1 MLKTAVLVVLTLIL
15 IYLGLEL
22 ASTLTDIPRSEIFS
36 WTGIILLAYI
46 AERTL
51 KYLLLMPFKAY
62 FKDVRKHVLAKL
74 VQETGITLSYISV
87 WLAVGFTPIN
97 GIVQGKDIDNLISYP
112 IFLKIALVLF
122 TATVVFSILWLLTLK
137 LKRS

>member
-1 MLKTAVLVVLTLIL
+1 MIKTAFLLALTILL

-22 ASTLTDIPRSEIFS
+22 ASTLTEIPRSEIFS
-36 WTGIILLAYI
+36 WTGIIFLAFLV
-46 AERTL
+46 ERAL
-51 KYLLLMPFKAY
+51 KYLLLMPFKLY
-62 FKDVRKHVLAKL
+62 FNDVRKHYLAKL

-97 GIVQGKDIDNLISYP
+97 GIVQGKEINKLISYP

-122 TATVVFSILWLLTLK
+122 TATVVFSILWWFSLK
-137 LKRS
+137 LKK

>member
-1 MLKTAVLVVLTLIL
+1 MLKTVLLVGLTLIL
-15 IYLGLEL
+15 IFLGLEL
-22 ASTLTDIPRSEIFS
+22 ASKLTDIPRSEIFS

-46 AERTL
+46 AERIL
-51 KYLLLMPFKAY
+51 KYLLMLPFKAY

-97 GIVQGKDIDNLISYP
+97 GIVQGKNIDNLITNS

-122 TATVVFSILWLLTLK
+122 TATFVFSLLWLLTLK
-137 LKRS
+137 LKKS